1 MRVRSQRGLHGRA
14 KTPYSVLMPIWV
26 YSYKIVIWV
35 GVNDCGMGLNAIRQ
49 LSVLF
54 ALHDRLCAV
63 GARNF
68 VYFNVPPT
76 DRSPAGILAFSI
88 I

>member
-1 MRVRSQRGLHGRA
+1 MDKRELPI
-14 KTPYSVLMPIWV
+14 PYSADLGLLLQ
-26 YSYKIVIWV
+26 KIVIWV
-35 GVNDCGMGLNAIRQ
+35 GVNDCGMGLHALRQ

-54 ALHDRLCAV
+54 QLHDRLYAV

-76 DRSPAGILAFSI
+76 DRSPAGILAFSKI
-88 I
+88 

>member
-1 MRVRSQRGLHGRA
+1 MDERKLLILYQ
-14 KTPYSVLMPIWV
+14 MPIWV

-54 ALHDRLCAV
+54 ALHDRLYAV

-76 DRSPAGILAFSI
+76 DRSPAGILAFSKN
-88 I
+88 

>member
-1 MRVRSQRGLHGRA
+1 MRLRSQRGLHGRA
-14 KTPYSVLMPIWV
+14 KTPYSVLLTDLGLLLQ
-26 YSYKIVIWV
+26 IVIWV

-54 ALHDRLCAV
+54 ALHDRLYAV

-76 DRSPAGILAFSI
+76 DRSPAGIVAFSKI
-88 I
+88 